1 MTKKEAQKEMTKEQI
16 KEKLEKFKTDSE
28 KIKYLQSI
36 EPKVGMLKLN
46 EKKAYYETL
55 AGLYLKKEDLENA
68 AEYYHKAGIESKA
81 NALWRSM
88 GDVEM
93 AYNEPVSARV
103 HYKKANESEKEKQA
117 IDKQKRMSLEGMLNL
132 ILAFLTFFFSFI
144 FLSGRIT
151 GNAISDSSFTT
162 SSIIGI
168 GLFVLGLI
176 VLFINSERKSIK
188 SKK

>member
-1 MTKKEAQKEMTKEQI
+1 MAKKEAQREMTKEQI
-16 KEKLEKFKTDSE
+16 KSKLEKFKTDSE

-36 EPKVGMLKLN
+36 EPKANMLKIN
-46 EKKAYYETL
+46 ERKAYYETL

-68 AEYYHKAGIESKA
+68 AEYYSKAGIENKA
-81 NALWRSM
+81 KALWKSM

-103 HYKKANESEKEKQA
+103 HYKKANEFEKEKQA
-117 IDKQKRMSLEGMLNL
+117 IEKQRRMSLAGMLNL
-132 ILAFLTFFFSFI
+132 ILAFVTFFFSFI

-151 GNAISDSSFTT
+151 GNVISNSSFTT

-168 GLFVLGLI
+168 GLFVLGLTI
-176 VLFINSERKSIK
+176 LFVRSERKNIK